1 MAGQRVRIPATKNCA
16 PQATAVCG
24 CGERQPTEVQWKVS
38 VRGSLLPD
46 QGIPSAR
53 SLGRQSI
60 RAYAQND
67 GNIDPER
74 DKRITNPE
82 KWGKASDSSRPVHL
96 AGSKGRKVGEFS
108 VLVIFSKPSTAL
120 Q

>member
-53 SLGRQSI
+53 SQRIALVTVGALI
-60 RAYAQND
+60 RNHAYYILLEYHQD
-67 GNIDPER
+67 LTE
-74 DKRITNPE
+74 
-82 KWGKASDSSRPVHL
+82 S
-96 AGSKGRKVGEFS
+96 
-108 VLVIFSKPSTAL
+108 
-120 Q
+120 